1 MAESNVNTLE
11 TEILNRATKEGERL
25 VERAKKI
32 ADRIVRQ
39 AERRKRET
47 LSKYRSRAEQEAT
60 DYVKKMKS
68 ALRLELKRLSTQKEL
83 RIIDRILQNAE
94 QEIVENLRKTPV
106 KYENVLRDFIKE
118 AVSVL
123 DGDVFTVHISEA
135 DREMLTVQKL
145 TNIAAKINT
154 ELGRNLNLSLS
165 SNKDLP
171 KMSGGVIVYTPDGKN
186 CYNNSF
192 EGRKE
197 RIKEDL
203 RWEVFQKISEQ
214 K

>member
-1 MAESNVNTLE
+1 MAKSNVNTLE

-25 VERAKKI
+25 VERSKKI

-39 AERRKRET
+39 AERRKREI

-83 RIIDRILQNAE
+83 QMIDRILQNAE
-94 QEIVENLRKTPV
+94 QEMVKNLRKTPV
-106 KYENVLRDFIKE
+106 KYENVLRGFIKE

-123 DGDVFTVHISEA
+123 DGEVFTVHISEA
-135 DREMLTVQKL
+135 DRKMLTVQKL
-145 TNIAAKINT
+145 TAIAAGIST
-154 ELGRNLNLSLS
+154 ELGSNLNLSLS
-165 SNKDLP
+165 SNENLP
-171 KMSGGVIVYTPDGKN
+171 KILGGVMVYTHDGKN

-192 EGRKE
+192 EGRTE